1 MRLEAASSRFLAL
14 ADRLPLLLQS
24 LAHGRHLGAHTR
36 THRPSRK
43 ATPPVGVGSLLLR
56 ARRSIAPQ
64 TDEDTEGGGPRG
76 HDGGKKMGGRKR
88 HLCADAS
95 GLVLSVVVHAA
106 AGAADRD
113 GARLVLSP
121 SEEGEFPRPK
131 HLWATAGYRG
141 AALREWIIERLGPSS
156 EEIVQRRRRRWVWVP
171 KDVEP
176 EPLPEGFEVIERRW
190 VAERTPRGSHATGG

>member
-24 LAHGRHLGAHTR
+24 LAHGRHLGAHTHAHTVLR
-36 THRPSRK
+36 ERLRRL
-43 ATPPVGVGSLLLR
+43 GVGSLLLR

-121 SEEGEFPRPK
+121 SEGGEFPDPSTCGR
-131 HLWATAGYRG
+131 LRGTAGQLYESG
-141 AALREWIIERLGPSS
+141 SS
-156 EEIVQRRRRRWVWVP
+156 S
-171 KDVEP
+171 
-176 EPLPEGFEVIERRW
+176 G
-190 VAERTPRGSHATGG
+190 